1 MTTIE
6 VLVAGLSVSPLG
18 YPKSPEHWI
27 LGEEPCLFP
36 SIPSS
41 HVILFFLWSS
51 KDFLPNKAKLVQIRV
66 MLSWLVIHSQVFTF
80 SGAPFVR
87 GTVPASLASLA
98 IITQPGD
105 LLLLSEE
112 MSAAPWVTQ
121 LNLFSAFRSFY
132 SGTSNMGMSH
142 GCGCVVVGISLF

>member
-112 MSAAPWVTQ
+112 MSAAP
-121 LNLFSAFRSFY
+121 
-132 SGTSNMGMSH
+132 
-142 GCGCVVVGISLF
+142 

>member
-6 VLVAGLSVSPLG
+6 LLVAGLSVSPLG
-18 YPKSPEHWI
+18 YPKSPEHCI

-36 SIPSS
+36 SISSS

-51 KDFLPNKAKLVQIRV
+51 KDFLPNKAKL
-66 MLSWLVIHSQVFTF
+66 LSWLVIHSQVFTF

-142 GCGCVVVGISLF
+142 GCVCVVVGISLF